1 MTTLSTPP
9 PLPAAGPPAPAVP
22 APGGRCVVIRGR
34 EIPVVL
40 PKLRD
45 PRLKLSAIVLTLT
58 LIGQTLLNFKVS
70 VAQILL
76 SIFLCA
82 VIEVTVALW
91 REKVIL
97 WPASAIQTGVS
108 ITFILRAAGTPHG
121 SPWSLNGMQY
131 FVLAVVLSLLSKYL
145 IRLDGRHVFNP
156 SNLGIVWC
164 LLLLGANRVF
174 SEHLWWAPLS
184 PRMALTM
191 AVIVGGGFWLLR
203 QVRMIPMAVSF
214 LATFAVLIAIFAVAG
229 KDYTA
234 LWHDGPITGAYYWVT
249 IAFSPEVLIFV
260 FFMITDP
267 QTSPKSP
274 RGRIFFGAGT
284 AVVAAL
290 LILPQSTEFAIKV
303 AILSSLTVTCAV
315 VALGRHLAE
324 RNQAQ
329 VALAGSKPSN
339 VVARSG
345 PLAALAA
352 TPVLVAVI
360 IIGVAAPVNTL
371 RLRGD
376 KQIILIERG
385 QAGPNAQ

>member
-9 PLPAAGPPAPAVP
+9 PLPAPGPPAPAVP

-76 SIFLCA
+76 SILLCA

-91 REKVIL
+91 REKVVL

-145 IRLDGRHVFNP
+145 VRLDGRHVFNP
-156 SNLGIVWC
+156 SNFGIVWC

-203 QVRMIPMAVSF
+203 QVRMIPMALSF

-274 RGRIFFGAGT
+274 RGRILFGAGT

-315 VALGRHLAE
+315 FALGRHLTD
-324 RNQAQ
+324 RTQAQ
-329 VALAGSKPSN
+329 DAAGSRPSA
-339 VVARSG
+339 VHVRLR
-345 PLAALAA
+345 PLAALVAS
-352 TPVLVAVI
+352 PVLAAVI
-360 IIGVAAPVNTL
+360 IIGVAAPINTL

-385 QAGPNAQ
+385 LAGPNAQ